1 MVTSAERQTHIK
13 NRLLAGGKAISA
25 GAFAKE
31 LGVSRQT
38 VVGDIALL
46 RARGE
51 KIIAQ
56 PRGYTYEHPSARTA
70 IIVCKHM
77 PADAKDELLRI
88 VNEGGIVKD
97 VMVDHPLYGQLRGS
111 LEIATVSDVNHF
123 MKKMAANEGMML
135 SSLTSGIHT
144 HTIAYE
150 TDEQLE
156 RIKASLRSAW
166 YLYE

>member
-1 MVTSAERQTHIK
+1 
-13 NRLLAGGKAISA
+13 
-25 GAFAKE
+25 
-31 LGVSRQT
+31 
-38 VVGDIALL
+38 
-46 RARGE
+46 
-51 KIIAQ
+51 
-56 PRGYTYEHPSARTA
+56 
-70 IIVCKHM
+70 M